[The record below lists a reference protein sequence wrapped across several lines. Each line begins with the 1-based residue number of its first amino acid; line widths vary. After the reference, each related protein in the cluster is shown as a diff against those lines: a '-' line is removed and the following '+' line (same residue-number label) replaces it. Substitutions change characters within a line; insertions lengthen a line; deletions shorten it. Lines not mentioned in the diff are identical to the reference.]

1 MGKHSIHTLLFHW
14 LHYGRA
20 PGRMT
25 WHCPKPRSLNAGLAK
40 EWVKKQTNKQI
51 QKWQT
56 CSVIMGWYTLLGSP
70 TGNHTL
76 HSSRLNGIRGNHFKW
91 KGRPR
96 PHLFEQSFHWALEI
110 LTLQQHRTSC
120 RIPPAFFQPL
130 PYTWNPCVGEIA
142 HLLIVRSSALY
153 LEAGI
158 VIYVCGKAAD
168 CDSYHCAC
176 AG

>member
-1 MGKHSIHTLLFHW
+1 MGWWESIPST
-14 LHYGRA
+14 HYYFTGSIMVEHLDVWHGTVQNLA
-20 PGRMT
+20 HLMPGLQNNE
-25 WHCPKPRSLNAGLAK
+25 S
-40 EWVKKQTNKQI
+40 KKQTNTKMTNMQ
-51 QKWQT
+51 
-56 CSVIMGWYTLLGSP
+56 CNYGWYALLGSP

-76 HSSRLNGIRGNHFKW
+76 HSLWLNGIWGNHFKW
-91 KGRPR
+91 KGWPR
-96 PHLFEQSFHWALEI
+96 PHLFEQSFRWALEI

-120 RIPPAFFQPL
+120 RIHPAFFQPL

-142 HLLIVRSSALY
+142 QLLIVRSSALY
-153 LEAGI
+153 LKAGI